1 MPSYD
6 LHIYKFSGTG
16 NGHGR
21 FQNATGMAVDN
32 KGYLYIGDHTL
43 HCIQK
48 LTLYGQF
55 ISQFGCEGTAEGQ
68 FKIPTGLLF
77 SQSQLLF
84 VCDSENHRIQ
94 VFLNELF
101 SYTFGKFGNL
111 PSYFNSPTDL
121 ALNSNKDQLFFYRRM
136 QRRGSSV
143 YSQWTIS
150 KNIWRILLVSP
161 SSYKILLEYITHLII
176 IY

>member
-1 MPSYD
+1 MAKGISNEVIVHNNSTNQLVVIDAQLRFLYE
-6 LHIYKFSGTG
+6 FGGMG

-101 SYTFGKFGNL
+101 SYTFG
-111 PSYFNSPTDL
+111 
-121 ALNSNKDQLFFYRRM
+121 
-136 QRRGSSV
+136 
-143 YSQWTIS
+143 
-150 KNIWRILLVSP
+150 
-161 SSYKILLEYITHLII
+161 
-176 IY
+176 